1 MIPFSNFLW
10 NFKKSFLDIGI
21 KCLIKLGLETFDY
34 ELREKVLIKG
44 IDEKKPKIIAEYFDE
59 INLLQGI
66 TGQSAESMLNDIE
79 IGLKYFE
86 RVCINIMVENG
97 MPIKPDEKVIN
108 EFMDKIYPIY
118 KNNDRLDIL
127 LSNTDFGVGENQ
139 Y

>member
-1 MIPFSNFLW
+1 
-10 NFKKSFLDIGI
+10 
-21 KCLIKLGLETFDY
+21 
-34 ELREKVLIKG
+34 
-44 IDEKKPKIIAEYFDE
+44 
-59 INLLQGI
+59 
-66 TGQSAESMLNDIE
+66 MLNDIE

>member
-1 MIPFSNFLW
+1 MHKDEVN